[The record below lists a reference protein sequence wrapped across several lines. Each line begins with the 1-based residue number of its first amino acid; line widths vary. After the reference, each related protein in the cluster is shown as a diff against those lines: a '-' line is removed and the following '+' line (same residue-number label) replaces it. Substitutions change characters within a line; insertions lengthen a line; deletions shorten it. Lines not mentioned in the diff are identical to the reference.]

1 VNAPCHDLASMLH
14 TRCTRGFALP
24 LDEKKEE
31 RRIYR
36 LYTGNTALHTN
47 THTHQLAAT
56 DDASTRPRA
65 RCRRAELPTPR
76 PARVHARVRVAPPC
90 TNVASCSTTQLT
102 PLTQKRLLPRAPSAH
117 PAPYHVRARK
127 ARLSF
132 EFSAAPPQSPSLLRP
147 RCDRVLRPSH
157 SHSSSFP
164 LARTT
169 RRSARSPR

>member
-1 VNAPCHDLASMLH
+1 MHPATISHLCY
-14 TRCTRGFALP
+14 TRGVRAALP
-24 LDEKKEE
+24 CLWTK
-31 RRIYR
+31 RRKNGG
-36 LYTGNTALHTN
+36 YTGYIPATQLFTRTR
-47 THTHQLAAT
+47 THTSLQPPT
-56 DDASTRPRA
+56 TRPRPRA

-164 LARTT
+164 LARAT